1 MYKKYFYHRIDST
14 QLEIWRR
21 IKENKIENKSVIIA
35 DIQTNGKGTHGRKW
49 YTDEGNNIAF
59 SFFRQIDCEIDKLEG
74 LTTEM
79 AQIILDIFKELYQIE
94 LQIKLPNDIFY
105 NGKKVGGI
113 LSETKVSGKIVKY
126 IVIGIGINVNNS
138 SFPEEISATASSL
151 RLLSGGKKYRRAEI
165 IEKIMEYFEKYYSIF
180 LETEDLSAL
189 VNEYDAM
196 LVNMK
201 KQVKVLDPKEPFEGK
216 AMGIT
221 KTGELIVD
229 TWESRKLVSS
239 GEVSVRGIY
248 GYV

>member
-79 AQIILDIFKELYQIE
+79 AQIILDIFKEIYQIE

-113 LSETKVSGKIVKY
+113 LSETKVSGNIVKY
-126 IVIGIGINVNNS
+126 IVVGIGINTCQTE
-138 SFPEEISATASSL
+138 FT
-151 RLLSGGKKYRRAEI
+151 AEI
-165 IEKIMEYFEKYYSIF
+165 KDIATSIKNEFGIDVDRMKIIEEFCNRFEKRISERIEK
-180 LETEDLSAL
+180 
-189 VNEYDAM
+189 
-196 LVNMK
+196 
-201 KQVKVLDPKEPFEGK
+201 
-216 AMGIT
+216 
-221 KTGELIVD
+221 
-229 TWESRKLVSS
+229 
-239 GEVSVRGIY
+239 
-248 GYV
+248 

>member
-1 MYKKYFYHRIDST
+1 MYKKYFYHKIDST

-113 LSETKVSGKIVKY
+113 LSETKVSGNIVKY
-126 IVIGIGINVNNS
+126 IVVGIGINTCQTK
-138 SFPEEISATASSL
+138 FD
-151 RLLSGGKKYRRAEI
+151 AEI
-165 IEKIMEYFEKYYSIF
+165 KDIATSIKNEFGIDVDRMKIIEEFCNRFEKRISERI
-180 LETEDLSAL
+180 D
-189 VNEYDAM
+189 
-196 LVNMK
+196 K
-201 KQVKVLDPKEPFEGK
+201 
-216 AMGIT
+216 
-221 KTGELIVD
+221 
-229 TWESRKLVSS
+229 
-239 GEVSVRGIY
+239 
-248 GYV
+248 